1 MPKGTWL
8 STKLEKA
15 YQKHSVKKEQQF
27 YQNMLRGN
35 DYRGT
40 DIIFN
45 QNTLAWLV
53 VIVTVFLQLISLA
66 TTYEGSKVYFGGVN
80 LPLN

>member
-53 VIVTVFLQLISLA
+53 VIVTVFLHHWPLLMKGVKFTLVGS
-66 TTYEGSKVYFGGVN
+66 TYH
-80 LPLN
+80 LN

>member
-53 VIVTVFLQLISLA
+53 VIVTVFLRS
-66 TTYEGSKVYFGGVN
+66 V
-80 LPLN
+80 

>member
-66 TTYEGSKVYFGGVN
+66 TMELSIKSGHKVK
-80 LPLN
+80 LIL

>member
-53 VIVTVFLQLISLA
+53 VIVTVFLQLTIS
-66 TTYEGSKVYFGGVN
+66 T
-80 LPLN
+80 